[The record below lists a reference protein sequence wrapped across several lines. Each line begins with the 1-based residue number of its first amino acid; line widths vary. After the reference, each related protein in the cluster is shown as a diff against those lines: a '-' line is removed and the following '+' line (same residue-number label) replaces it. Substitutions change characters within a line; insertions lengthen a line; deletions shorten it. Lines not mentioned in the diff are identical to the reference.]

1 MRNRRIGLALL
12 GSMLGLVGT
21 CAFTYGVLFVE
32 DPLIAVGIGSIVG
45 GILVGLNAATRPW
58 SRAATLTVAV
68 VMTLPLAFVA
78 WVLWT
83 LAHEST

>member
-1 MRNRRIGLALL
+1 MKTRRIGLALL
-12 GSMLGLVGT
+12 GSMLGLVGA
-21 CAFTYGVLFVE
+21 CAFTYGVLFVQ

-45 GILVGLNAATRPW
+45 GILVGLDAATRPW
-58 SRAATLTVAV
+58 SRVATLTVAV
-68 VMTLPLAFVA
+68 IMTVPLAFVV